1 MSITDTVYE
10 IAEPI
15 SKELNFE
22 LVDVEYVN
30 EGKNWFLRVYIDKA
44 GGVNLDDCT
53 LMSEQLGEALDSKEE
68 DPIPQAYY
76 LEVSSPGAEKPIKN
90 EEALKAAIGEYI
102 HVKLYNQ
109 IGVHNTFEGHLKE
122 VAEDEITMTVRVK
135 TREKDVQIARNNIS
149 KARLAIEF

>member
-109 IGVHNTFEGHLKE
+109 IGVHNTF
-122 VAEDEITMTVRVK
+122 
-135 TREKDVQIARNNIS
+135 
-149 KARLAIEF
+149 